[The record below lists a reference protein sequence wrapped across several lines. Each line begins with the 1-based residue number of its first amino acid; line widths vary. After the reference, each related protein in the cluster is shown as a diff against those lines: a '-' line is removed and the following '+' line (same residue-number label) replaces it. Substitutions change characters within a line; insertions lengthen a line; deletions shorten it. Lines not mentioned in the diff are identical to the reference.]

1 MATPSPASSHRSGAP
16 APYRAGATTRVDD
29 AERLLA
35 LRPGPLL
42 RAFDEVADAWR
53 LTQRQRAALLAV
65 ASRSTLAGWMRDP
78 DRASLDILRRERIGH
93 VIAIRLALLSL
104 FGHGKAADGWPTA
117 PNADPLFGGRPP
129 IDVLASGTT
138 AALAEVRDRLEAEVH
153 R

>member
-1 MATPSPASSHRSGAP
+1 MSSFHAEQPVPWPSERPLRAVAS
-16 APYRAGATTRVDD
+16 TRIEDG
-29 AERLLA
+29 ERLMA

-42 RAFDEVADAWR
+42 RAFDEVARAWR

-65 ASRSTLAGWMRDP
+65 ASRSTLASWMSDP
-78 DRASLDILRRERIGH
+78 DGAPLDIVRRERIGH

-104 FGHGKAADGWPTA
+104 FGRGDAADGWPTA

-129 IDVLASGTT
+129 IDILASGTT